1 MSCDELSVSAWP
13 CTFFDFEKA
22 YRTLTVRYM
31 RKIYISGSFIS
42 VRSRSTVVVLHRWFQ
57 LPPSPTTG
65 THKIKYHA
73 REDRDF
79 QLHVDHLPVDL
90 TLIIPHY
97 RAHNQPV
104 DHKLSMDI
112 KARSASIKL
121 KVVRLQSK
129 TWFPSDWFLSFS
141 GSSVGICHCLGLIL
155 RCFVIPQM
163 WRSGSLQTLKGVY
176 FTGARPLSLQGS
188 RIESCTMRE

>member
-1 MSCDELSVSAWP
+1 M
-13 CTFFDFEKA
+13 
-22 YRTLTVRYM
+22 
-31 RKIYISGSFIS
+31 
-42 VRSRSTVVVLHRWFQ
+42 
-57 LPPSPTTG
+57 TG

-79 QLHVDHLPVDL
+79 QLHVDQLPVDL

-121 KVVRLQSK
+121 KVVRLASK
-129 TWFPSDWFLSFS
+129 T
-141 GSSVGICHCLGLIL
+141 
-155 RCFVIPQM
+155 
-163 WRSGSLQTLKGVY
+163 
-176 FTGARPLSLQGS
+176 
-188 RIESCTMRE
+188 